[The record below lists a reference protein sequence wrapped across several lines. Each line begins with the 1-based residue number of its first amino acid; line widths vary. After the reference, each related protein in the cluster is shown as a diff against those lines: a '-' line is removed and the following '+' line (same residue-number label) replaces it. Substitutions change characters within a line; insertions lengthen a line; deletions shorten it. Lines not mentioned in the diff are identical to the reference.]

1 MVVDMKL
8 ASSDI
13 LKSKEHEEMAPV
25 SEHRGTTFGH
35 YREYSS
41 ALIE

>member
-8 ASSDI
+8 ASSDT
-13 LKSKEHEEMAPV
+13 LKRKDHEEMAPV

-35 YREYSS
+35 YRVYSS